1 MTNREL
7 IEELQRQKSL
17 IGTEIFDEGLLEQYL
32 TLSTI
37 KERKMEESY
46 ENNVIVID
54 IYGIESLRAISNTL
68 DRLGPFEL
76 KTKGNGF
83 RQAQAPWIT
92 LYTIARK
99 TGDKVPLSISPSSHK
114 QYQKTQ
120 IIPFRNEN
128 GNYDNYRNAA

>member
-17 IGTEIFDEGLLEQYL
+17 IGTEIFDEKLLEQYL
-32 TLSTI
+32 TLSATKESETI
-37 KERKMEESY
+37 ESY
-46 ENNVIVID
+46 ESNVTVID
-54 IYGIESLRAISNTL
+54 IYGIESLNEINNTL
-68 DRLGPFEL
+68 DRLEPFEL
-76 KTKGNGF
+76 KTEGNGF

-99 TGDKVPLSISPSSHK
+99 TGDKVPLSIAQTTHK

-120 IIPFRNEN
+120 VIPFRNEN
-128 GNYDNYRNAA
+128 GNYDDYRKAA